1 MRGRLLEGYSI
12 RAHVPVQAYMD
23 KCEPRRESL
32 DSHADDHAGSIE
44 HGHAPFNCL

>member
-32 DSHADDHAGSIE
+32 IVTLTTPQSR
-44 HGHAPFNCL
+44 